1 MRLRRTEGDVRN
13 PDLSDTT
20 QGEGQYYEAVFNR
33 GTQGAEHKEKCGSG
47 GRKCS
52 WV

>member
-1 MRLRRTEGDVRN
+1 MQTLVIQLMLYE
-13 PDLSDTT
+13 
-20 QGEGQYYEAVFNR
+20 GEGQYFEAVFNR
-33 GTQGAEHKEKCGSG
+33 GTQGAEHKEMCRSG